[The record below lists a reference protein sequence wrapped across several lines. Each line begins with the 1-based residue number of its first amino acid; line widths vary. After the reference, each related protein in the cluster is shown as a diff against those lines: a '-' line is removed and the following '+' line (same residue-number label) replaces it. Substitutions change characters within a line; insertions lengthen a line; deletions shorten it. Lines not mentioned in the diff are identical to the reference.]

1 MTLLEQP
8 IRGLTKDLQKT
19 LSKLEERST
28 PKTIHR
34 LRTTIR
40 RMESLLS
47 YSHPDLG
54 KKLERSL
61 ETLEDLRKR
70 AGKVRNVDVQRKLLD
85 KIGNGSTARD
95 RKTLLE
101 VLDKKREKHLA
112 RLNSAI
118 SRCAGEKFLARM
130 DRVAEKVALGPA
142 GSEQRLPPLEEARA
156 QLARMAN
163 QFSSQSM
170 KPNRLHEA
178 RIQLKKIRYLAE
190 LAEESPEGKVF
201 VEEIKGVQDTLGE
214 WHDWEELTGLAEK
227 HFADRVNCAL
237 LREVRALFAAR
248 QAAAISGLAQLLSS
262 ASAPAPKKP
271 ASAAQPLRIAA
282 RRAG

>member
-8 IRGLTKDLQKT
+8 IRGLTKDLSRT
-19 LSKLEERST
+19 LAKLEDRAT

-40 RMESLLS
+40 RIESLLS
-47 YSHPDLG
+47 YSHPNLS
-54 KKLERSL
+54 KKLQRSL

-85 KIGNGSTARD
+85 KIGNGSSSRD
-95 RKTLLE
+95 RKSL
-101 VLDKKREKHLA
+101 VDILDKKRERHVA

-118 SRCAGEKFLARM
+118 TRRAGEKFLARM
-130 DRVAEKVALGPA
+130 DRIADQVALGPA
-142 GSEQRLPPLEEARA
+142 DSERLPPLEEAGA
-156 QLARMAN
+156 QLARMAG
-163 QFSSQSM
+163 QFSSQSI

-201 VEEIKGVQDTLGE
+201 VEEIKGVQDIVGE

-227 HFADRVNCAL
+227 QFADRANCAL

-248 QAAAISGLAQLLSS
+248 QAAAISALAQLLSS

-271 ASAAQPLRIAA
+271 ARAAQPLRIAA

>member
-8 IRGLTKDLQKT
+8 IRGLTKDLSKT
-19 LSKLEERST
+19 LSKLEERAT

-40 RMESLLS
+40 RIESLLS
-47 YSHPDLG
+47 YSNPDLG
-54 KKLERSL
+54 KKLQRNL

-70 AGKVRNVDVQRKLLD
+70 AGKVRNIDVQRKLLD
-85 KIGNGSTARD
+85 KIGNGSSGRD
-95 RKTLLE
+95 RKSLLD
-101 VLDKKREKHLA
+101 VLEKKREKHLA
-112 RLNSAI
+112 RLNSAV

-130 DRVAEKVALGPA
+130 DRIAEKVAQGPA
-142 GSEQRLPPLEEARA
+142 DSTQRLAPLEEAKS
-156 QLARMAN
+156 QLAELAG
-163 QFSSQSM
+163 QSSLQSI
-170 KPNRLHEA
+170 KPNRLHQS

-201 VEEIKGVQDTLGE
+201 VEEIKSVQDTLGE
-214 WHDWEELTGLAEK
+214 WHDWEELAGLAEQ

-248 QAAAISGLAQLLSS
+248 QAAAISALAQLLSS

-271 ASAAQPLRIAA
+271 ARAVHPAGAAAH
-282 RRAG
+282 RAG

>member
-8 IRGLTKDLQKT
+8 IRGLTKDLSKT
-19 LSKLEERST
+19 LSKLEERAT

-40 RMESLLS
+40 RIESLLS
-47 YSHPDLG
+47 YSNPDLG
-54 KKLERSL
+54 KKLQRNL

-70 AGKVRNVDVQRKLLD
+70 AGKVRNIDVQRKLLD
-85 KIGNGSTARD
+85 KIGNGSSGRD
-95 RKTLLE
+95 RKSLLD
-101 VLDKKREKHLA
+101 VLEKKREKHLA
-112 RLNSAI
+112 RLNSAV

-130 DRVAEKVALGPA
+130 DRIAEKVAQGPA
-142 GSEQRLPPLEEARA
+142 DSTQRLAPLEEARS
-156 QLARMAN
+156 QLAEIAG
-163 QFSSQSM
+163 QSSLQSI
-170 KPNRLHEA
+170 KPNRLHQS

-201 VEEIKGVQDTLGE
+201 VEEIKSVQDTLGE
-214 WHDWEELTGLAEK
+214 WHDWEELAGLAEQ

-248 QAAAISGLAQLLSS
+248 QAAAISALAQLLSS

-271 ASAAQPLRIAA
+271 ARAAHPAGAA
-282 RRAG
+282 AHRAG